1 MKKHL
6 LFFWALTVLLMP
18 GVQSCDDS
26 SEGGSA
32 PAELTVTPNP
42 LTVGADGGPQ
52 ELSCLVENPN
62 GGSVRA
68 SSSGATW
75 IFKGDNETYI
85 EGPTG
90 NDDIILYD
98 NQMRDRPRTRRTKR
112 NV

>member
-52 ELSCLVENPN
+52 SYPASLKTRTAGASELRRAGRHGFIRSI
-62 GGSVRA
+62 VRQRA
-68 SSSGATW
+68 KFFSMSMPIPIT
-75 IFKGDNETYI
+75 IFAREK
-85 EGPTG
+85 
-90 NDDIILYD
+90 
-98 NQMRDRPRTRRTKR
+98 
-112 NV
+112 